1 MRLFDDEGDYL
12 AFEKVLVEGLSKYPG
27 VRLCAFCLM
36 PNHWHLVVWPEPKK
50 DRVLSE
56 WMRWVGTT
64 HVRRW
69 HEHRHSA
76 GTGPIYQGRFKSFP
90 IQAEDHFLTVCRYVE
105 RNASRAGLPTPGSLA
120 QEWRWGSL
128 GLRQAKVSKL
138 DEVEAGLRASLVRPS
153 DWSVAPGRGS
163 GGWRAK
169 VNRPLG
175 EEELD
180 AVRLSVQRGR
190 PLGSM
195 RWVQATAAR
204 LGLEAT
210 LRDRGRPR
218 RAD

>member
-12 AFEKVLVEGLSKYPG
+12 AFERVLVEGLTKYPG

-36 PNHWHLVVWPEPKK
+36 PNHWHLVVWPEPGK

-90 IQAEDHFLTVCRYVE
+90 IQAEDHFLTICRYVE
-105 RNASRAGLPTPGSLA
+105 RNAARAGLPSVGSLA
-120 QEWRWGSL
+120 EDWRWGSL
-128 GLRQAKVSKL
+128 GLRHAKASEL
-138 DEVEAGLRASLVRPS
+138 DEVEAGLRGSLVRPS
-153 DWSVAPGRGS
+153 DWPVAPGRGS
-163 GGWRAK
+163 GGWRGK

-190 PLGSM
+190 PLGSA